1 MRPRV
6 PKDLSLAPVAAEV
19 DHNLQRIRDLTDAEA
34 INREIVLETNMA
46 AVHGSAEERRKQ
58 LLTYALRNVEMHGWD
73 AAISDDDAR
82 LRLSGGSVSLD
93 LGLSASLLRYLEG
106 AKAPA

>member
-1 MRPRV
+1 MRPKV

-19 DHNLQRIRDLTDAEA
+19 DHNLQRIRDLPDADA
-34 INREIVLETNMA
+34 INREIVLETNMSA
-46 AVHGSAEERRKQ
+46 SNGSAEERRKQ
-58 LLTYALRNVEMHGWD
+58 LLGYALRNVEMHGWD
-73 AAISDDDAR
+73 AAISEDGAR

-106 AKAPA
+106 SNVPA